1 MLLSENTF
9 EGRHTCFKLV
19 RVLVDEMMFTALPT
33 VLVTSWGM
41 HLSMQFL
48 SWQGI
53 IFFPENLDDYE
64 IPLHVINISQE
75 SV

>member
-9 EGRHTCFKLV
+9 EGHHTCFKL

-64 IPLHVINISQE
+64 IPLHVISISQE

>member
-1 MLLSENTF
+1 MRQSL
-9 EGRHTCFKLV
+9 CFSV
-19 RVLVDEMMFTALPT
+19 RVHLKATILVDEMMFIALPT

-48 SWQGI
+48 SWRGI